1 MVMSVAQLNARDCL
15 AKLSFG
21 NHESPKKPSADEI
34 LLKINHGGRLYS
46 VCSLSLFF
54 CPSPQLQLKSF
65 VMVGGGE
72 SENRKPFLAQLMPS
86 AKGSHWI
93 WSFLYRYQQ
102 RQPSVCFPFPLCSIS
117 VTFYV
122 SLPFSAD

>member
-1 MVMSVAQLNARDCL
+1 MKARKNPPLMKYCS
-15 AKLSFG
+15 KLITVGDYTLF
-21 NHESPKKPSADEI
+21 A
-34 LLKINHGGRLYS
+34 L
-46 VCSLSLFF
+46 SLSLFF
-54 CPSPQLQLKSF
+54 CLSPQLQLKSF